1 MRSSKLEDLPNFH
14 LRIMVQMMIEP
25 PMLVATTIRIVRAVC
40 VIPVEEEDKEDGV
53 ALALALAEEVS
64 VMNTTV

>member
-1 MRSSKLEDLPNFH
+1 
-14 LRIMVQMMIEP
+14 MVQMMIEP